1 LRSRELDF
9 GRALELAAVQM
20 ECFDATLR
28 RNAIFEQSLEHV
40 SWDPNDAPIFTDG
53 NAELDRALSLVP
65 TCIFGK

>member
-1 LRSRELDF
+1 
-9 GRALELAAVQM
+9 
-20 ECFDATLR
+20 
-28 RNAIFEQSLEHV
+28 LEHV